1 MNNKSLIELCLENNY
16 DTDKYDLGYINEIYG
31 NTFPKYRSNATNL
44 LEIGVQR
51 GGSILLWK
59 DYFDEKCSIFTLDI
73 NPCSAISELE
83 GVTQLI
89 GDAYKAQSLSLF
101 EENQFDIIIDDGP
114 HTLESFEYVISKYF
128 SKLKPRGVMI
138 VEDIIDISWTPKLV
152 EIAGSTGYSSVNV
165 INMGGKQKSTNHL
178 SLWSKG
184 LDVLILTK

>member
-16 DTDKYDLGYINEIYG
+16 DTDKYDLGYINEIYD
-31 NTFPKYRSNATNL
+31 NTFSKYRSNTTNL

-59 DYFDEKCSIFTLDI
+59 DYFDEKCNIFTLDI

-128 SKLKPRGVMI
+128 SKLKPRGVMV

-152 EIAGSTGYSSVNV
+152 EIAESTGYSSVNV